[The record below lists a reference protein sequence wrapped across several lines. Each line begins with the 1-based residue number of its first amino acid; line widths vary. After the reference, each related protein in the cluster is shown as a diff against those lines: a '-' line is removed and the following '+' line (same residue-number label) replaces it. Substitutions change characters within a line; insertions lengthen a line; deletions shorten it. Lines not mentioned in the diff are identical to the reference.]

1 MRRRKVIS
9 LILIAGTFIYLIAS
23 LLALYQ
29 NQRVTME
36 KGIAEALK
44 AYSEEENLEIK
55 ELKNDLKLFSKD
67 KENEKSYEGQ
77 ILQLE
82 GSFSRVEKSIH
93 TMTDGMTGIS
103 YNVNIMGEK
112 VRELESI
119 YQTYQKEVEE
129 KITKI
134 EEKLSA
140 IERIEEK
147 TNEIEKVK
155 KEISDM
161 EKEISEIEKE
171 MQEVENKIT
180 EIEKMMQ
187 NYEISEKENQDFM
200 KEQMEETN
208 KRIEELEKNV
218 LYYQYDS
225 EMNILKMYG
234 KKE

>member
-1 MRRRKVIS
+1 MIS

-23 LLALYQ
+23 LLAMYQ

-67 KENEKSYEGQ
+67 KENEKSYDGQ

-82 GSFSRVEKSIH
+82 GSFSKVEKSIH
-93 TMTDGMTGIS
+93 TMTDGMTGIT

-161 EKEISEIEKE
+161 EKE

-187 NYEISEKENQDFM
+187 NYEASEKENHNFI
-200 KEQMEETN
+200 KEQMEEMN
-208 KRIEELEKNV
+208 KRIEELEQNV